1 MFDPEFEKISK
12 EVRDQIREYTDA
24 AQNARDYLNIG
35 QKDLD
40 QAISHLAKINEQS
53 VQENGLT
60 LSVLGTTGAGKSTLI
75 NAILGMEVLPQSHSG
90 ICTAAVTRIRRS
102 ESRKFR
108 VEVTY
113 VSKESIENDI
123 QRVKKNI
130 DLLLASDESRNE
142 SLDDSSRNRLIS
154 IFGEEAVN
162 KFEET
167 GNTGVMKFS
176 DDTFSRINRRKD
188 HFDAH
193 NPTELRKMVSNF
205 LRVKDDLANPEEIQP
220 WAIVQDVLITGDFAE
235 LPYGLELI
243 DLPGLNDPN
252 AAREQLTLEYVRK
265 SKFLFVIYNFKR
277 YETKDISS
285 ALSQEGLLEQIYGS
299 NSPNA
304 LTFIA
309 THCDAISPSA
319 DEREIYGKTSEGL
332 AKFRRDSLEIHKTLK
347 MRNFLKKEADRIFPL
362 QNNQPSRF
370 NQFFAESRIFTTS
383 AKSFL
388 DRNEGLAPTVMEEDS
403 DFSINEL
410 RIHIKEIVS
419 QEGPKALL
427 GRVKNDFSITA
438 SKIESTISM
447 QLTQNAAMARSNY
460 LKLQEFQ
467 MHLQQ
472 INGTVSHL
480 LDQATSSHKEWLRQ
494 TAEDLV
500 SYIQLKPNTV
510 EAFSRNFARYVNGI
524 PWNTLAATVTS
535 GGRYYSS
542 GRQEWIDLRR
552 EISDP
557 IQESCLPQTEFFYDN
572 TLIKILHSY
581 QDQIMSIVNSW
592 TSGAL
597 EKVINDSDVALFQ
610 EIIERI
616 SKRIDDGWE
625 PLQTELQDRFS
636 KTLSEVVQNLNEST
650 RGALTPYTDKASH
663 ERGAGMKKRICNI
676 LIEGA
681 DKCIREVFDFTRQR
695 IREKVLVDIEFVL
708 NHLSEINKMSNS
720 ELQAI
725 LQIFSFIEKH
735 DDSQKPNNLE
745 AILSDLQIR
754 HERIL
759 VLNYQPSTNTSTSMP
774 RFLFIDG
781 SNVSTTE
788 IDGRKTVNLEKLLE
802 CREAARKEFMDYEII
817 TFVDPNYRS
826 ILEKQGDLESLKK
839 FDELSLKETIKRIP
853 GKGHKEIDNYADR
866 YILEHAKK
874 VKGIIVSRD
883 NFGQPELRRD
893 YPFVKSKKRIY
904 SWSNLPTGVWIFTS
918 LY

>member
-332 AKFRRDSLEIHKTLK
+332 
-347 MRNFLKKEADRIFPL
+347 
-362 QNNQPSRF
+362 
-370 NQFFAESRIFTTS
+370 
-383 AKSFL
+383 
-388 DRNEGLAPTVMEEDS
+388 
-403 DFSINEL
+403 
-410 RIHIKEIVS
+410 
-419 QEGPKALL
+419 PK
-427 GRVKNDFSITA
+427 N
-438 SKIESTISM
+438 
-447 QLTQNAAMARSNY
+447 
-460 LKLQEFQ
+460 
-467 MHLQQ
+467 
-472 INGTVSHL
+472 
-480 LDQATSSHKEWLRQ
+480 
-494 TAEDLV
+494 LV
-500 SYIQLKPNTV
+500 
-510 EAFSRNFARYVNGI
+510 
-524 PWNTLAATVTS
+524 
-535 GGRYYSS
+535 
-542 GRQEWIDLRR
+542 
-552 EISDP
+552 
-557 IQESCLPQTEFFYDN
+557 
-572 TLIKILHSY
+572 
-581 QDQIMSIVNSW
+581 
-592 TSGAL
+592 
-597 EKVINDSDVALFQ
+597 
-610 EIIERI
+610 
-616 SKRIDDGWE
+616 
-625 PLQTELQDRFS
+625 
-636 KTLSEVVQNLNEST
+636 
-650 RGALTPYTDKASH
+650 
-663 ERGAGMKKRICNI
+663 
-676 LIEGA
+676 
-681 DKCIREVFDFTRQR
+681 
-695 IREKVLVDIEFVL
+695 
-708 NHLSEINKMSNS
+708 
-720 ELQAI
+720 
-725 LQIFSFIEKH
+725 
-735 DDSQKPNNLE
+735 
-745 AILSDLQIR
+745 
-754 HERIL
+754 
-759 VLNYQPSTNTSTSMP
+759 
-774 RFLFIDG
+774 
-781 SNVSTTE
+781 
-788 IDGRKTVNLEKLLE
+788 
-802 CREAARKEFMDYEII
+802 
-817 TFVDPNYRS
+817 
-826 ILEKQGDLESLKK
+826 
-839 FDELSLKETIKRIP
+839 
-853 GKGHKEIDNYADR
+853 
-866 YILEHAKK
+866 
-874 VKGIIVSRD
+874 
-883 NFGQPELRRD
+883 
-893 YPFVKSKKRIY
+893 
-904 SWSNLPTGVWIFTS
+904 
-918 LY
+918 